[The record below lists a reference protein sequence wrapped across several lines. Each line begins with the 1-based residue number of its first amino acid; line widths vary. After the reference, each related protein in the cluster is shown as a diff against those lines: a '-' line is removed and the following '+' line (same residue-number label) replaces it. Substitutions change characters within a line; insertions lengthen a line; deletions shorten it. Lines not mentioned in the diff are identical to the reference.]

1 MTRGALLA
9 RPVAEP
15 RPAVSRPRGLLLVTI
30 GTLCLVPDATLVRL
44 ADAPDFRI
52 VFWRTL
58 GIGVALV
65 GVVLVRHRRRTV
77 GAYRSIGRAGAAVS
91 VLWGLALVLFVY
103 AINHTAVANALV
115 VIATAPFLAAFF
127 TWLLIGEP
135 VPTRTWVA
143 MAATFAGIALTFISA
158 LRLGGM
164 SGNLAALGVAAAL
177 GLNLTLIRRAGDVD
191 MLPAIS
197 IAGFVAALV
206 ALPVAWPV
214 GISPHDALVIG
225 AMGLVLVPAAFTL
238 FTLGTRHLP
247 TPEIT
252 LVMMLETVLG
262 PLLAWAVV
270 GESPP
275 AFAAVGGSVVIV
287 TLAVHSLRS
296 SRAGEPTI
304 AHPYA
309 GPRRA

>member
-1 MTRGALLA
+1 MTRGVALA
-9 RPVAEP
+9 RPTPGE
-15 RPAVSRPRGLLLVTI
+15 RPGVSRVRGLVLVTI

-58 GIGVALV
+58 GIGVTLT
-65 GVVLVRHRRRTV
+65 GVVVVRHRRSV
-77 GAYRSIGRAGAAVS
+77 AAAYRSIGRTGAAVS

-103 AINHTAVANALV
+103 SINHTAVANALV

-135 VPTRTWVA
+135 VQTRTWVA
-143 MAATFAGIALTFISA
+143 MAATFAGITLTFVSA

-164 SGNLAALGVAAAL
+164 SGNFAALGVATAL
-177 GLNLTLIRRAGDVD
+177 GLNLTLIRRSGDVD

-206 ALPVAWPV
+206 ALPAAWPV
-214 GISPHDALVIG
+214 GISLHDALVIG
-225 AMGLVLVPAAFTL
+225 AMGLVLVPAAFAL

-247 TPEIT
+247 SPEIT
-252 LVMMLETVLG
+252 LLMTLETVFG
-262 PLLAWAVV
+262 PLLAWVVV

-275 AFAAVGGSVVIV
+275 GFAAAGGAIVVV
-287 TLAVHSLRS
+287 ALALHSLRALTTGRIS
-296 SRAGEPTI
+296 VSAR
-304 AHPYA
+304 
-309 GPRRA
+309 

>member
-1 MTRGALLA
+1 MTRGVALA
-9 RPVAEP
+9 RPTLGE
-15 RPAVSRPRGLLLVTI
+15 RPGVSRVRGLVLVTI

-58 GIGVALV
+58 GIGVTLA
-65 GVVLVRHRRRTV
+65 GVVVVRHRRSVAT
-77 GAYRSIGRAGAAVS
+77 AYRSIGRTGAAVS

-135 VPTRTWVA
+135 IPTRTWVA
-143 MAATFAGIALTFISA
+143 MAATFAGIALTFVSA
-158 LRLGGM
+158 LQLGGM
-164 SGNLAALGVAAAL
+164 GGNVAALGVAAAL

-197 IAGFVAALV
+197 IAGFIAALV
-206 ALPVAWPV
+206 TLPAASPV
-214 GISPHDALVIG
+214 GISLHDALVIG
-225 AMGLVLVPAAFTL
+225 AMGLVLVPAAFAL

-252 LVMMLETVLG
+252 LIMTLETVLG
-262 PLLAWAVV
+262 PLLAWAVI

-275 AFAAVGGSVVIV
+275 GFAVAGGSVVV
-287 TLAVHSLRS
+287 GALALHSLRS
-296 SRAGEPTI
+296 LAVERISVSAR
-304 AHPYA
+304 
-309 GPRRA
+309 